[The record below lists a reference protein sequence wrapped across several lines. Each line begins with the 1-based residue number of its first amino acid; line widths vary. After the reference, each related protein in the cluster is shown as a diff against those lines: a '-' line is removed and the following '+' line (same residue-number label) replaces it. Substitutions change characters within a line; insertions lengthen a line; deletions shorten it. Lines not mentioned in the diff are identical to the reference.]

1 MSKKKKINSQYKIL
15 AITGRSAENL
25 VRNFLPKN
33 VDLKVLPINVAAF
46 ITQRLILK
54 NISEEFAKQYDIIIV
69 PTDLNEGVVKSYL
82 PIMLHSETC

>member
-15 AITGRSAENL
+15 AVTGRSAENL

-46 ITQRLILK
+46 ITQRLILE

-69 PTDLNEGVVKSYL
+69 PGLVQGDIS
-82 PIMLHSETC
+82 